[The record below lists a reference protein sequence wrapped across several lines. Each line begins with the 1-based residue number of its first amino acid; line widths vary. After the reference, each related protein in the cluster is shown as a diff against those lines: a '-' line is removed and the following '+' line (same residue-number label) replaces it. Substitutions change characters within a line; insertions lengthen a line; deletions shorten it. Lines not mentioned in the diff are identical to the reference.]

1 MPFNL
6 NLFRLIQVGI
16 TPYTVACNYAGR
28 LRVYTRVSPY
38 VEWMKN
44 IMNSSAA
51 TTQPSTVT
59 TQPSK
64 VTFQPSTAT
73 NQPSTATNQRQNTF
87 IFEILFILII
97 MFL

>member
-1 MPFNL
+1 MFFSL

-16 TPYTVACNYAGR
+16 TPYTVACDYAGR

-44 IMNSSAA
+44 IMNSSTA
-51 TTQPSTVT
+51 TTQPSITT
-59 TQPSK
+59 TQPS
-64 VTFQPSTAT
+64 TTTTQPSTA
-73 NQPSTATNQRQNTF
+73 ANQRRNTF

-97 MFL
+97 IFL